1 MAVLP
6 RKIAQQDPFGLTF
19 FHDFGLGTPATED
32 GSQELTAV
40 PSQERALY
48 VSEGGDGWSLVRD
61 QEVGRIFVR
70 HTPNLASGGQTSD
83 IEVGAFLVRGGMG
96 PKKQEL
102 LRLIGSIVEGSEVNG

>member
-6 RKIAQQDPFGLTF
+6 RKIAQQDPFGVTF

-48 VSEGGDGWSLVRD
+48 VSERGDGWSLVRD

-83 IEVGAFLVRGGMG
+83 ISRSGRSSSAAAWV
-96 PKKQEL
+96 PKS
-102 LRLIGSIVEGSEVNG
+102 RNCFA